1 MYCATTRAEVCACIP
16 GGHRPRYTRARAQP
30 KQTPAHTTHSVQLG
44 NGPIARAG
52 EHRQKEMSNNKPG
65 HQRMQG
71 SLRSCKPRKPQAFH
85 TQGASFQSLCI
96 KPTHPNAHHKARYG
110 WIHAGAE
117 RKEVPLLIAGWEPQ
131 NLPRGMMHSNDP
143 CGDRASLLQNS
154 PAGLLLALTSP
165 KPMCKPAYL

>member
-71 SLRSCKPRKPQAFH
+71 FCCHANPGNPRHSTPKGHHFR
-85 TQGASFQSLCI
+85 ASVSKRHI
-96 KPTHPNAHHKARYG
+96 PTHTIRQKMAAYTQALT
-110 WIHAGAE
+110 AG
-117 RKEVPLLIAGWEPQ
+117 RRHSPFPCWEPQ
-131 NLPRGMMHSNDP
+131 NLPRGMMHNNDP
-143 CGDRASLLQNS
+143 CDDRTSWLQNS
-154 PAGLLLALTSP
+154 PAGLLLARTSP
-165 KPMCKPAYL
+165 KPKCKPAYL